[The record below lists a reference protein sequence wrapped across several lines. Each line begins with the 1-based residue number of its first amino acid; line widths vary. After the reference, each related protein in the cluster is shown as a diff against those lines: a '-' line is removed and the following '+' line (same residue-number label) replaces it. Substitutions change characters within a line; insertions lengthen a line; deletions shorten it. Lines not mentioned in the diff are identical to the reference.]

1 MILARS
7 KEAVD
12 FALRLAFFAI
22 APFLIVFAAE
32 LFPMTGALVQ
42 IGLAVAVF
50 FLAEVVRKL
59 VPRFHRIDGCFA
71 RAAPPRIAALDCF
84 SWAPPRPEIRSANF
98 LVHRFD
104 RNDALARRSKV
115 VDLAFSGL
123 LQFETYYRSHPPRP
137 LLYYV
142 FYPLLFPYWITV
154 TEARQEF
161 LLFKGYTAVSFLFLL
176 ASLVFQY
183 WSAFPPELS
192 VGDFLP
198 IAGGTLLAETVVV
211 LMFLMPIVTS
221 VVHFHMNRAPRRLV
235 FLLLAGALSVG
246 VAAARIERRRD
257 PIVSYATRRRVRLR
271 SDANLSRANQAMTS
285 ALLEAWTALPAARS
299 DIDSDGKVEGTPLE
313 KARTALVQFYNPT
326 RRTRSTS
333 GIRERPGER

>member
-104 RNDALARRSKV
+104 H
-115 VDLAFSGL
+115 
-123 LQFETYYRSHPPRP
+123 RSHPPRP